1 MRRMVT
7 GWLVAGCCLL
17 LPSTARGQEPPA
29 VPATGDPQ
37 VGSAAPA
44 PVGGC
49 QLPLTAHRRRG
60 LPARAAALIMS
71 GQQGG
76 GVAFSFVTVPLESKA
91 GTVTLAYLLDIDG
104 TSLFGEQPGVAVAV
118 EVVVYAMAAGGGV
131 SASSSLVVEVDP
143 GVCPA
148 ALSPAGLRVAG
159 ALSLPESEHALR
171 VLVRNTVTG
180 DFGVAELPRALPAP
194 AEGGALLATPLGVEP
209 AVWVLAVEEGS
220 AEVVRPLLAPAWLEA
235 GTAVSTRPLVKPG
248 MALPLRLPARGVSPG
263 TRTATTRVLDRQG
276 KQVASGELA
285 MGRREAGA
293 MGGLDLW
300 QVEWKVPELPPELY
314 FLEVTAPGALPG
326 SKVTA
331 TLPCLLVETVGVPTP
346 AVWAALD
353 GVVVPEEPSRRAA
366 YAAGRGRKDDVSPK
380 ARAGYRAALAQLGTG
395 GPDAAMA
402 AVAELERSMLVS
414 GSTRE
419 LDGIM
424 WAELQVARD
433 LAGKR
438 PESAFS
444 LALLHMKLY
453 DQYVRSRALI
463 PQAHTR
469 RVIEAFTELW
479 LDRSKRPDTRARAA
493 ELLAHL
499 AATLQNLGLDATAA
513 RLFRRSIDVDK
524 GCPAGLIGMAA
535 GLERSGAY
543 RPAVRFLEQL
553 VDAHPDHA
561 EGRLRLAV
569 NDLRL
574 GSGSRAEKLLG
585 SCLGRD
591 TPQWVRIVAYQE
603 LARVELGRGRLDAAR
618 SLLDRAGQEGIE
630 DEQITLLRAYV
641 LDRQNRTR
649 EAYDAAAMVT
659 AAQAGSGGSARL
671 RYGQWPHDDQD
682 AIRRRLDEATPAAWE
697 ALREAVRAMQWE
709 AGS

>member
-49 QLPLTAHRRRG
+49 QLPLMARRRRG

-104 TSLFGEQPGVAVAV
+104 TSLFGEQPGVAVPV

-148 ALSPAGLRVAG
+148 VLSPAGLRVAG

-180 DFGVAELPRALPAP
+180 DFGVVELPRALPAP

-209 AVWVLAVEEGS
+209 AVWVVAVEEGS

-263 TRTATTRVLDRQG
+263 TRAATTRVLDRQG
-276 KQVASGELA
+276 KEVASGELA
-285 MGRREAGA
+285 MGSREAGA

-300 QVEWKVPELPPELY
+300 KVEWKVPELPPELY
-314 FLEVTAPGALPG
+314 FLEVTAPGVLAG
-326 SKVTA
+326 SKVVGTV
-331 TLPCLLVETVGVPTP
+331 PCLLVEAANAPSP

-353 GVVVPEEPSRRAA
+353 GVIAPEEPSRRAA
-366 YAAGRGRKDDVSPK
+366 YQAGRGRKGEASPK
-380 ARAGYRAALAQLGTG
+380 AKAGYRAALMQLESG
-395 GPDAAMA
+395 GLDAAVT
-402 AVAELERSMLVS
+402 AVADLERPLLAS
-414 GSTRE
+414 GSSGDLE
-419 LDGIM
+419 GVI

-453 DQYVRSRALI
+453 DQYVRSRALV
-463 PQAHTR
+463 PQAHAR
-469 RVIEAFTELW
+469 RVIEALTELW
-479 LDRSKRPDTRARAA
+479 LDRSRRPETRSQAA
-493 ELLAHL
+493 DLLANL
-499 AATLQNLGLDATAA
+499 ASTLQDAGLDASAA
-513 RLFRRSIDVDK
+513 RLFKRSIDVDK
-524 GCPAGLIGMAA
+524 GCAAGLIGMAA

-561 EGRLRLAV
+561 EGKLRLAV
-569 NDLRL
+569 NHLRV
-574 GSGSRAEKLLG
+574 GSASRAERLLASCVG
-585 SCLGRD
+585 SD
-591 TPQWVRIVAYQE
+591 APPWVRIVAYQE
-603 LARVELGRGRLDAAR
+603 LARVEVGKGRLDTAS
-618 SLLDRAGQEGIE
+618 SLLGRARQEGLE
-630 DEQITLLRAYV
+630 EEQIRLFQAFL

-649 EAYDAAAMVT
+649 EAYDVAATVT
-659 AAQAGSGGSARL
+659 AVPTGGEGSARL
-671 RYGQWPHDDQD
+671 RYSQWPRDDRD

-697 ALREAVRAMQWE
+697 ALREAVRTMRWE